1 MSTTVIVGAGV
12 AGVQTA
18 LDLRHRGFDGHIV
31 LLSEECQEPYDRP
44 PLSKEFLK
52 GAVQRDGVCLLPAKT
67 AREKEISL
75 RLGCRAEQVRLQ
87 DREVVLSD
95 GSTARYDYLVLATGA
110 HNRPLR
116 VPGADLRGVV
126 SLRSLDEADEL
137 RQALPDAADV
147 VIVGGGFIGLEVAA
161 AAQAHGARV
170 TVVEF
175 LPRVMSRALSPE
187 MSAHFTETHSGRGV
201 DILTGVGVTE
211 VLAGSGGAASAV
223 ALSDGTQI
231 PADLVV
237 VGIGVLPSTD
247 LAADAGLDTSD
258 GVLVDEQLRASDP
271 HVFAIGDCARFEC
284 KVTGEVLRLESIQ
297 NAADQARFVAGR
309 IVALDQAATDNR
321 QGDNPEPASY
331 AALPWFWSEQFDS
344 KLQIAGVAPA
354 DAEAVVRGDPTSGS
368 FSVCRFVGDRLVAVE
383 SINHARDHL
392 AARKLLSADPA
403 RVQRVTRE
411 TVADSS
417 IALKTLLD

>member
-1 MSTTVIVGAGV
+1 MSTAVIVGAGV

-18 LDLRHRGFDGHIV
+18 LELRHRGFDGNIV
-31 LLSEECQEPYDRP
+31 LISEESHEPYDRP

-52 GAVQRDGVCLLPAKT
+52 GSVHRDGVCLLPSHT
-67 AREKEISL
+67 AREKKISL
-75 RLGCRAEQVRLQ
+75 RLGCRAEKIQLHG
-87 DREVVLSD
+87 REVVLSD
-95 GSTARYDYLVLATGA
+95 GSTLRYDYLVLATGTQ
-110 HNRPLR
+110 NRHLP
-116 VPGADLRGVV
+116 VPGAGLPGVL
-126 SLRSLDEADEL
+126 SLRSLDEAEEL
-137 RQALPDAADV
+137 RRALSTAGDV

-161 AAQAHGARV
+161 AAQTRGARV

-187 MSAHFTETHSGRGV
+187 MSAHFTEAHRSHGA
-201 DILTGVGVTE
+201 DIRTGVGVTE
-211 VLAGSGGAASAV
+211 VLAGPGGAASAV
-223 ALSDGTQI
+223 ELSDGTQI

-237 VGIGVLPSTD
+237 VGIGVVPSTD
-247 LAADAGLDTSD
+247 LAAEAGLDTSD

-271 HVFAIGDCARFEC
+271 HVYAIGDCARFDC
-284 KVTGEVLRLESIQ
+284 KVSGQRLRLESIQ
-297 NAADQARFVAGR
+297 NAADQARFVAAR
-309 IVALDQAATDNR
+309 IVALDHTETDDRQADNA
-321 QGDNPEPASY
+321 EAASY

-354 DAEAVVRGDPTSGS
+354 GAEAVVRGDPASGS

-392 AARKLLSADPA
+392 AARKLLSAEPS

-411 TVADSS
+411 AVADNS